1 MKPAKKPSIP
11 KPEYSNLRQ
20 VEDYVSQRLKLIY
33 KTCPDLASLPT
44 PYCESGELFIKG
56 KLMNEAGLTEWDAFN
71 KQHESSV
78 QKKKQENIDLKIII
92 SRQAAALLKA
102 QKYDPYIAYIG
113 EIFIL
118 QRRIS
123 QQNQIIARIQ
133 DEIFWEEQAKLE
145 QIKRNNGEG
154 DDYKRTLLTTSMAKT
169 RRKMD
174 LVNLDISL
182 LEMQIQSIQNQID
195 AFNENTFTEGDIIV
209 PQLPSMMSA
218 RKRAEELA
226 KRQKGDGPIE
236 DIINGKFGALNKAN
250 EEEDGE
256 DEEQKRLEEE
266 GIELAKGFK
275 KMHIEIH
282 NVFDSLFK
290 KLLH

>member
-1 MKPAKKPSIP
+1 MKLAKKPSIP
-11 KPEYSNLRQ
+11 KPEPSNLRQ

-33 KTCPDLASLPT
+33 KTCPDLTSLPT

-71 KQHESSV
+71 KQHEGCV
-78 QKKKQENIDLKIII
+78 QKKKQENIDLKIIV

-118 QRRIS
+118 QKGIS
-123 QQNQIIARIQ
+123 QQNQIIAKIQ
-133 DEIFWEEQAKLE
+133 NEIFWEEQTKLE

-154 DDYKRTLLTTSMAKT
+154 DDYKRTLLSTSMAKT

-174 LVNLDISL
+174 VINLDISL

-195 AFNENTFTEGDIIV
+195 AYNENTFTEGDILSS
-209 PQLPSMMSA
+209 QLPSMMSA

-226 KRQKGDGPIE
+226 KRQKGEGPIE
-236 DIINGKFGALNKAN
+236 DIINEKFGALNK
-250 EEEDGE
+250 EDEE
-256 DEEQKRLEEE
+256 DEEQKQLEEK

-282 NVFDSLFK
+282 NIFDSLFK
-290 KLLH
+290 KPLH